1 MFSSHFLSSSSWA
14 NTHLNRGMLSGEMF
28 KVYYTNVHL
37 GGAIRMRLDVHWAVE
52 AYMSLWTKEEGGQG
66 SAISKGK

>member
-1 MFSSHFLSSSSWA
+1 
-14 NTHLNRGMLSGEMF
+14 MF